1 MGGGCVSGDSGPH
14 LPSSHRGLSVHG
26 VCLLDLGTLG
36 LSLNYSWSEPQGE
49 GYSRIETATVPPTLV
64 ELAQALGA

>member
-14 LPSSHRGLSVHG
+14 LPSSLRGLSVRG

-36 LSLNYSWSEPQGE
+36 LSLNDSWSEP
-49 GYSRIETATVPPTLV
+49 
-64 ELAQALGA
+64 